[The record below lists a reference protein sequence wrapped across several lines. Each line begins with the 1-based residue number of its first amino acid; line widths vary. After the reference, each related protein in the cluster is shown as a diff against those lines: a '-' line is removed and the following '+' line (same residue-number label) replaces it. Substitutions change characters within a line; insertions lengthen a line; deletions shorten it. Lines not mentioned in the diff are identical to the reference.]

1 MSETEGTA
9 PVAEELEGTEE
20 VVPEELRGAEA
31 VPDEVA
37 AQMEA
42 EEAVAA
48 AMPAAVVDA
57 RASGKQARVFLC
69 DRGHRT
75 DAIWSI
81 PSACHARPLRSGPE
95 CGRPIYP
102 ITELPEQVQ
111 KALNPLK
118 ASKKASKK

>member
-9 PVAEELEGTEE
+9 AFAEELEATEE
-20 VVPEELRGAEA
+20 VPEELRGAEA

-37 AQMEA
+37 ALIEA
-42 EEAVAA
+42 EEAEAA
-48 AMPAAVVDA
+48 AVPAAIVDA
-57 RASGKQARVFLC
+57 RASGKQARIYLC

-75 DAIWSI
+75 DAIWST
-81 PSACHARPLRSGPE
+81 PSACHARPLRSAPE
-95 CGRPIYP
+95 CGRPVYP